1 MAFCKFSSA
10 YLAKSYTII
19 DNLFFSRYLTTT
31 PPKHATI
38 YLYGLYVCEQNDA
51 MEVQKFAENLGYS
64 VDEIVDSFEYW
75 QEQGIVR
82 IVSNEP
88 FQVQYLPIR
97 SIGSS
102 NRKYDKD
109 KYYHFNIEAQNI
121 LSERMITPN
130 EYEEYYTLME
140 GYSLPD
146 GRKINPEALLMI
158 MRFCVQNK
166 GANVGYRYIITVA
179 RDWACA
185 GFVTPEQVE
194 QRLEQYSTSSQSVIN
209 ILKALGST
217 KKTSLDEHQFY
228 LKWKND
234 FGFEDD
240 CIIHIAKE
248 LKKSGKSNFEKLDK
262 KLQRYYELH
271 LISIKEITDY
281 EKHRDSIFNLARD
294 INKTLGLYYQDVT
307 NQVETY
313 ISPWLNLGY
322 DAKTLLDIAQN
333 NYLSGKRTLNN
344 LNDTINELYS
354 KGIVSKEA
362 YSQYLKNTENIKS
375 TIEKMLKSLGIVRN
389 VTSFDMDFWQRWTI
403 SWGFNDEII
412 DYAVSLAKA
421 RGANISYVNSILA
434 DWHSQNIFTLEQ
446 AKLSSD
452 NYKITNKKTTS
463 SKINTRTYSKE
474 DNDSIFDKFKEMDI

>member
-1 MAFCKFSSA
+1 
-10 YLAKSYTII
+10 
-19 DNLFFSRYLTTT
+19 
-31 PPKHATI
+31 
-38 YLYGLYVCEQNDA
+38 
-51 MEVQKFAENLGYS
+51 
-64 VDEIVDSFEYW
+64 
-75 QEQGIVR
+75 
-82 IVSNEP
+82 
-88 FQVQYLPIR
+88 
-97 SIGSS
+97 
-102 NRKYDKD
+102 
-109 KYYHFNIEAQNI
+109 
-121 LSERMITPN
+121 
-130 EYEEYYTLME
+130 ME

-322 DAKTLLDIAQN
+322 DAKTLLD
-333 NYLSGKRTLNN
+333 
-344 LNDTINELYS
+344 
-354 KGIVSKEA
+354 
-362 YSQYLKNTENIKS
+362 
-375 TIEKMLKSLGIVRN
+375 MLK
-389 VTSFDMDFWQRWTI
+389 
-403 SWGFNDEII
+403 
-412 DYAVSLAKA
+412 
-421 RGANISYVNSILA
+421 
-434 DWHSQNIFTLEQ
+434 
-446 AKLSSD
+446 
-452 NYKITNKKTTS
+452 TT
-463 SKINTRTYSKE
+463 T
-474 DNDSIFDKFKEMDI
+474 